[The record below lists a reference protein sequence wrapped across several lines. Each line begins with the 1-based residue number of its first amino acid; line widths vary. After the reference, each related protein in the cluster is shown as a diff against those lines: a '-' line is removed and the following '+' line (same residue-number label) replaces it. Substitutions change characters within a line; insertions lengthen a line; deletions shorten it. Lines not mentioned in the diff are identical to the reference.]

1 MTTST
6 STSTSTDR
14 TADLLAAV
22 LADLAP
28 VVGGIAPDQQHRPT
42 PCTKYDVGQLRDH
55 VLGWLTTFAAG
66 FADPQGRAPAGVDGY
81 QAPADPAAA
90 AAAVRAAAEQLD
102 RAVRAGAAER
112 PLWLGESSMPGGL
125 ALSMILWEYQV
136 HGWDLARATGQPW
149 SPPDPA
155 AEESLA
161 FAPGMLTA
169 DYQGPGKAFGPRV
182 PVPDDAPPL
191 DRLLGLSGRDPG
203 WTAG

>member
-6 STSTSTDR
+6 EQ
-14 TADLLAAV
+14 TADLLTEV
-22 LADLAP
+22 LTELAP
-28 VVGGIAPDQQHRPT
+28 VVGGVTDDQLRDPT
-42 PCTKYDVGQLRDH
+42 PCTDYDVAQLREH
-55 VLGWLTTFAAG
+55 VLGWLTIFAAA
-66 FADPQGRAPAGVDGY
+66 FADPAGQAPRASTDGY
-81 QAPADPAAA
+81 QVPADPAAE
-90 AAAVRAAAEQLD
+90 VRAAASTIGQ
-102 RAVRAGAAER
+102 AIRAGAAGR
-112 PLWLGESSMPGGL
+112 PLRLGGSGMPGDM

-149 SPPDPA
+149 SPPSAA

-169 DYQGPGKAFGPRV
+169 DYQGDGKAFGPRI
-182 PVPDDAPPL
+182 PVPDTAPPL